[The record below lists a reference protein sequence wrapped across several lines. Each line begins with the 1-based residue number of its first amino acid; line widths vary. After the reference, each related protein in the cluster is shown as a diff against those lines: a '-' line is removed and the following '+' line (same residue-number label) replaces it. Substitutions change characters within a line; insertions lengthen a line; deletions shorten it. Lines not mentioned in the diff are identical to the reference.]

1 MRPIETSTDRL
12 RPGSLTYEPETAA
25 IWGGKI
31 TIDLPVDPPAPRQ
44 HLLKAVSDQLLIG
57 KHHESGDEW
66 DDDWADAPAL
76 TIQNCIDKVAN
87 RHLQDATGSSAH
99 IWIGAER
106 LTALA
111 ILPTPLAERPETP
124 PPGPL
129 FKEYAPEPE
138 TYLRH
143 VQLRSLTPDQ
153 QAILPAVIE
162 SVRDV
167 LPPALQP
174 HLDDISHLVAQE
186 IPAAKD
192 LLRAY
197 QRTSIP
203 EVLAEY
209 DRAGSPEPLAPHH
222 QQAVK
227 TAQLSFPRHA
237 TEALTTAAHAVA
249 AIPSKTA
256 AGVAAGHAFDR

>member
-12 RPGSLTYEPETAA
+12 RSGSLTYEPEDAA

-44 HLLKAVSDQLLIG
+44 HLVKAAIDQVLIG

-66 DDDWADAPAL
+66 DGDWADAPSV
-76 TIQNCIDKVAN
+76 TIQGCIDKVAN
-87 RHLQDATGSSAH
+87 GHLKDATGASAH
-99 IWIGAER
+99 IWLGAER
-106 LTALA
+106 LTAWV
-111 ILPTPLAERPETP
+111 ILPAPLAERPEIQL
-124 PPGPL
+124 PGPL

-143 VQLRSLTPDQ
+143 IEPRALTPDQ
-153 QAILPAVIE
+153 EAILPAVLE

-174 HLDDISHLVAQE
+174 HLDDISRLVAQE
-186 IPAAKD
+186 IPAAED

-209 DRAGSPEPLAPHH
+209 DRAGRPEALAPEY

-227 TAQLSFPRHA
+227 TAQLAFPRHA
-237 TEALTTAAHAVA
+237 TEALTSAAHAVA
-249 AIPSKTA
+249 ASPSKTA
-256 AGVAAGHAFDR
+256 AGVSAGHAFDR

>member
-12 RPGSLTYEPETAA
+12 RSGSLTYEPEAAA

-44 HLLKAVSDQLLIG
+44 HLVKAATDQVLIG
-57 KHHESGDEW
+57 EHHEGGDEW
-66 DDDWADAPAL
+66 DDDWVDAPSV
-76 TIQNCIDKVAN
+76 TIQSCVDKVAN
-87 RHLQDATGSSAH
+87 GHLKDATGSSVH
-99 IWIGAER
+99 IWLGAER
-106 LTALA
+106 LTAWV
-111 ILPTPLAERPETP
+111 ILPAPLAERPDTQL
-124 PPGPL
+124 PGSL
-129 FKEYAPEPE
+129 FKEYGPEPE
-138 TYLRH
+138 TYLR
-143 VQLRSLTPDQ
+143 LIEPRALTPDQ
-153 QAILPAVIE
+153 EAILPAVIE

-174 HLDDISHLVAQE
+174 HLDDISHLVAHE
-186 IPAAKD
+186 IPAAED

-209 DRAGSPEPLAPHH
+209 NRAGTPEPLAPED

-237 TEALTTAAHAVA
+237 TEALTSAAHAVA
-249 AIPSKTA
+249 ATPSKTG
-256 AGVAAGHAFDR
+256 AGVAAGPAFDR

>member
-1 MRPIETSTDRL
+1 MRPIETSNDRL
-12 RPGSLTYEPETAA
+12 RSGRLTYEPEDAA

-44 HLLKAVSDQLLIG
+44 HLVKAATDQLLIG
-57 KHHESGDEW
+57 EHHDGGEW
-66 DDDWADAPAL
+66 DDDWAVELPV
-76 TIQNCIDKVAN
+76 TIQGCIDEVAN
-87 RHLQDATGSSAH
+87 GHLKDATGSSAH
-99 IWIGAER
+99 IWLGAER
-106 LTALA
+106 LTAWV
-111 ILPTPLAERPETP
+111 ILPTPLAERPETQ

-129 FKEYAPEPE
+129 FKEYSPEPE

-143 VQLRSLTPDQ
+143 SDPRPLTPDQ
-153 QAILPAVIE
+153 EAILPAVVE
-162 SVRDV
+162 SVRDI

-186 IPAAKD
+186 IPAAED

-197 QRTSIP
+197 QRTSMP

-209 DRAGSPEPLAPHH
+209 DRAGRPEPLAPQD

-237 TEALTTAAHAVA
+237 TEALTSAAHAVA

-256 AGVAAGHAFDR
+256 AGVSAGPAFDR

>member
-12 RPGSLTYEPETAA
+12 RSGSLTYEPENAA

-44 HLLKAVSDQLLIG
+44 HLVTAATDQLPTG
-57 KHHESGDEW
+57 KHHESGNEW
-66 DDDWADAPAL
+66 DDDWVDAPPV
-76 TIQNCIDKVAN
+76 TIQGCIDKVAN
-87 RHLQDATGSSAH
+87 RHLNDATGSSAH

-106 LTALA
+106 LTAWV
-111 ILPTPLAERPETP
+111 ILPAPLPERPDTPL
-124 PPGPL
+124 PGPL
-129 FKEYAPEPE
+129 FKEYGPEPE

-143 VQLRSLTPDQ
+143 VEHRALTPDQ
-153 QAILPAVIE
+153 EAILPAVIE

-186 IPAAKD
+186 IPAAED

-209 DRAGSPEPLAPHH
+209 DRAGRPEPLEPEY

-237 TEALTTAAHAVA
+237 TEALTTAAHTVA
-249 AIPSKTA
+249 ATPSKAA
-256 AGVAAGHAFDR
+256 AGVAARPAFDR

>member
-12 RPGSLTYEPETAA
+12 RSGSLTYEPEAAA

-44 HLLKAVSDQLLIG
+44 HLVKAATDQLLIG

-66 DDDWADAPAL
+66 DDDWVDAPSV

-87 RHLQDATGSSAH
+87 RHLQDATGSTAH
-99 IWIGAER
+99 IWLGAER

-111 ILPTPLAERPETP
+111 ILPTPLAERPDTLL
-124 PPGPL
+124 PGPL

-143 VQLRSLTPDQ
+143 TNPRALTPDQ
-153 QAILPAVIE
+153 KAILPAVVE

-186 IPAAKD
+186 IPAAED

-197 QRTSIP
+197 QRASIP

-209 DRAGSPEPLAPHH
+209 DRDGRPEPLTPEY

-237 TEALTTAAHAVA
+237 TEALTSAAHAVA
-249 AIPSKTA
+249 ATPSKTA
-256 AGVAAGHAFDR
+256 AGVAAGPAFDR

>member
-12 RPGSLTYEPETAA
+12 RSGSLTYEPEAAA

-44 HLLKAVSDQLLIG
+44 HLVKAVSDQLLIG

-66 DDDWADAPAL
+66 DGDWADAPSV

-87 RHLQDATGSSAH
+87 VHLKDATGSTAR
-99 IWIGAER
+99 IWLGAER
-106 LTALA
+106 LTAWV
-111 ILPTPLAERPETP
+111 ILPAPLAERPETQL
-124 PPGPL
+124 PGPL

-138 TYLRH
+138 TYLRLIEH
-143 VQLRSLTPDQ
+143 RALTPDQ
-153 QAILPAVIE
+153 EAILPAVVGA
-162 SVRDV
+162 VRDV

-174 HLDDISHLVAQE
+174 HLDDISRLVARE
-186 IPAAKD
+186 IPAAED

-209 DRAGSPEPLAPHH
+209 DRAGRPEPLAPEY

-227 TAQLSFPRHA
+227 TAQLSFPRRA

-249 AIPSKTA
+249 ATPSKTA
-256 AGVAAGHAFDR
+256 AGVSAGPAFDR

>member
-1 MRPIETSTDRL
+1 MRPIETSTDQL
-12 RPGSLTYEPETAA
+12 RSGSLTYEPEAAA

-44 HLLKAVSDQLLIG
+44 HLVKAASDQLLVG
-57 KHHESGDEW
+57 EHHEGGDEW
-66 DDDWADAPAL
+66 DGDWAVELPV
-76 TIQNCIDKVAN
+76 TIQSCIDKVAN
-87 RHLQDATGSSAH
+87 GHLKDATGSNAH
-99 IWIGAER
+99 IWLGAER
-106 LTALA
+106 LTAWV
-111 ILPTPLAERPETP
+111 ILPAPLAERPETQL
-124 PPGPL
+124 PGPL

-143 VQLRSLTPDQ
+143 TEPRALTPDQ
-153 QAILPAVIE
+153 KAILPAVIE
-162 SVRDV
+162 SIRDV
-167 LPPALQP
+167 LPPPLQP

-186 IPAAKD
+186 IPAAED

-197 QRTSIP
+197 QRTSVP

-209 DRAGSPEPLAPHH
+209 DRAGRPEPLAPEH

-237 TEALTTAAHAVA
+237 TEALTSAAHAA
-249 AIPSKTA
+249 AATPSKTA
-256 AGVAAGHAFDR
+256 AGVCAGAAFDR